1 MRTLSLKNVGRVALC
16 LAIVGT
22 MASEASAQQRQP
34 RTITTAVPFLLISPD
49 SRAGG
54 MGEANVAIADNAAAM
69 FWNPAGLG
77 FQKGLDVYFT
87 HANWLPAFNA
97 DLFYDNLTVKRYFPG
112 YGTFGLGI
120 TYLNLGETE
129 VRTAQNV
136 AAGTIKSYE
145 FAITGSY
152 GVRVSQTFAVGTSV
166 RFIRSALTNVGAGSQ
181 AGSGIGTSISF
192 DLAMLWRPQFSG
204 YFADRWS
211 FGLNISNIG
220 PKMVYFDADQAD
232 PLPTNLKIGFAYKL
246 LNDKYNSLTLAA
258 DFNKLLV
265 NRSAYLDGR
274 KLSPSEVDRL
284 DSASQRRVTYRADNV
299 FAAMISSWGASGGG
313 FRSFTM
319 GIGAE
324 YWYGAPQLLALRA
337 GYFYEDPEFGGRRY
351 LTFGAGVRY
360 AAFGVDFSYLQSVE
374 QQHPLDGT
382 VRLSLVLNFPNMGL
396 KQPPPPAR

>member
-1 MRTLSLKNVGRVALC
+1 MRTIFLKRLSISLFC
-16 LAIVGT
+16 LLMLSSV
-22 MASEASAQQRQP
+22 SLDAQNRQP

-77 FQKGLDVYFT
+77 FQRGMDFNFT

-97 DLFYDNLTVKRYFPG
+97 DLFYDNLTMKRYVPG
-112 YGTFGLGI
+112 YGTFGLGV

-129 VRTAQNV
+129 IRTAQNV
-136 AAGTIKSYE
+136 AAGVIKSYE

-152 GVRVSQTFAVGTSV
+152 GVQIARTFAVGTSV
-166 RFIRSALTNVGAGSQ
+166 RFIRSALTNVGAGNEQ
-181 AGSGIGTSISF
+181 GSGIGTSIAF
-192 DLAMLWRPQFSG
+192 DLALLWKPQFSG
-204 YFADRWS
+204 YFADRLS

-220 PKMVYFDADQAD
+220 PKMTYIDEAQAD
-232 PLPTNLKIGFAYKL
+232 PLPTNLKVGFAYKL

-265 NRSAYLDGR
+265 NRVTPIIGQDSLGNPIFGR
-274 KLSPSEVDRL
+274 PKV
-284 DSASQRRVTYRADNV
+284 DNV
-299 FAAMISSWGASGGG
+299 FQAMISSWGGSGGG
-313 FRSFTM
+313 LRSFTM
-319 GIGAE
+319 GVGVE

-360 AAFGVDFSYLQSVE
+360 AAFGVDFSYLNSVE
-374 QQHPLDGT
+374 ETHPLDGT
-382 VRLSLVLNFPNMGL
+382 VRLSLILNFPNAGM
-396 KQPPPPAR
+396 KKPKTVN

>member
-1 MRTLSLKNVGRVALC
+1 MRTPFLKTLSNFLLC
-16 LAIVGT
+16 LLMLG
-22 MASEASAQQRQP
+22 SAVSHAQNRQP

-54 MGEANVAIADNAAAM
+54 MGEANVAIADNAAAI

-77 FQKGLDVYFT
+77 FQRGMDFNFT

-97 DLFYDNLTVKRYFPG
+97 DLFYDNLTMKRYFPG

-129 VRTAQNV
+129 IRTAQNV
-136 AAGTIKSYE
+136 AAGVIKSYE

-152 GVRVSQTFAVGTSV
+152 GVRLSQTFAVGTSV
-166 RFIRSALTNVGAGSQ
+166 RFIRSALTNVGAGNEQ
-181 AGSGIGTSISF
+181 GAGIGTSISF
-192 DLAMLWRPQFSG
+192 DLALLWRPQFQG
-204 YFADRWS
+204 YLADRFS

-220 PKMVYFDADQAD
+220 PKMTYIDEAQAD
-232 PLPTNLKIGFAYKL
+232 PLPTNLKVGFAYKL
-246 LNDKYNSLTLAA
+246 LNDKFNSLTLAA

-265 NRSAYLDGR
+265 NRVTPIIGTDTLGNPIFGR
-274 KLSPSEVDRL
+274 PKV
-284 DSASQRRVTYRADNV
+284 DNV
-299 FAAMISSWGASGGG
+299 FQAMVTSWGGDGGG
-313 FRSFTM
+313 LRSFTM
-319 GIGAE
+319 GLGVE

-360 AAFGVDFSYLQSVE
+360 AAFGVDFSYINSVE
-374 QQHPLDGT
+374 ETHPLDGT
-382 VRLSLVLNFPNMGL
+382 VRLSLVLNFPNAGL
-396 KQPPPPAR
+396 KKPKTVN

>member
-1 MRTLSLKNVGRVALC
+1 MLSSVSLD
-16 LAIVGT
+16 
-22 MASEASAQQRQP
+22 AQNRQP

-77 FQKGLDVYFT
+77 FQRGMDFNFT

-97 DLFYDNLTVKRYFPG
+97 DLFYDNLTMKRYVPG
-112 YGTFGLGI
+112 YGTFGLGV

-129 VRTAQNV
+129 IRTAQNV
-136 AAGTIKSYE
+136 AAGVIKSYE

-152 GVRVSQTFAVGTSV
+152 GVQIARTFAVGTSV
-166 RFIRSALTNVGAGSQ
+166 RFIRSALTNVGAGNEQ
-181 AGSGIGTSISF
+181 GSGIGTSIAF
-192 DLAMLWRPQFSG
+192 DLALLWKPQFSS
-204 YFADRWS
+204 YFADRLS

-220 PKMVYFDADQAD
+220 PKMTYIDEAQAD
-232 PLPTNLKIGFAYKL
+232 PLPTNLKVGFAYKL

-265 NRSAYLDGR
+265 NRVTPIIGQDTLGNPIFGR
-274 KLSPSEVDRL
+274 PKV
-284 DSASQRRVTYRADNV
+284 DNV
-299 FAAMISSWGASGGG
+299 FKAMISSWGGSGGG
-313 FRSFTM
+313 LRSFTM
-319 GIGAE
+319 GVGVE

-360 AAFGVDFSYLQSVE
+360 AAFGVDFSYLNSVE
-374 QQHPLDGT
+374 ETHPLDGT
-382 VRLSLVLNFPNMGL
+382 VRLSLILNFPNAGMR
-396 KQPPPPAR
+396 KPKTVN

>member
-1 MRTLSLKNVGRVALC
+1 MRTFSPKALGRVALC
-16 LAIVGT
+16 VAIFGT
-22 MASEASAQQRQP
+22 MTSSANAQRQP

-54 MGEANVAIADNAAAM
+54 MGEANVAIADNASAM

-77 FQKGLDVYFT
+77 FQKGLDVNFT

-97 DLFYDNLTVKRYFPG
+97 DLFYDNLTIKRHFAG
-112 YGTFGLGI
+112 FGTFGLGI

-145 FAITGSY
+145 FAVTGSY
-152 GVRVSQTFAVGTSV
+152 GARIAQSLAVGTSV
-166 RFIRSALTNVGAGSQ
+166 RFIRSALTNVGAGSEQ
-181 AGSGIGTSISF
+181 GAGIGTSISF
-192 DLAMLWRPQFSG
+192 DLALLWKPQFGG

-220 PKMVYFDADQAD
+220 PKMTYIDEAQAD
-232 PLPTNLKIGFAYKL
+232 PLPTNFKIGFAYRVL
-246 LNDKYNSLTLAA
+246 SDKYNSLTLAA

-265 NRSAYLDGR
+265 NRSAFLDGR
-274 KLSPSEVDRL
+274 KLSPDEVNRL

-299 FAAMISSWGASGGG
+299 FSAMISSWGASGGG
-313 FRSFTM
+313 FRSFTV
-319 GIGAE
+319 GVGAE
-324 YWYGAPQLLALRA
+324 YWYGSPQLLALRA

-382 VRLSLVLNFPNMGL
+382 VRLSLVLNFPNIGL
-396 KQPPPPAR
+396 KQTKPVK

>member
-1 MRTLSLKNVGRVALC
+1 MRTIFLKRLSISLFC
-16 LAIVGT
+16 LLMLSSV
-22 MASEASAQQRQP
+22 SLDAQNRQP

-77 FQKGLDVYFT
+77 FQRGMDFNFT

-97 DLFYDNLTVKRYFPG
+97 DLFYDNLTMKRYVPG
-112 YGTFGLGI
+112 YGTFGLGV

-129 VRTAQNV
+129 IRTAQNV
-136 AAGTIKSYE
+136 AAGVIKSYE

-152 GVRVSQTFAVGTSV
+152 GVQIARTFAVGTSV
-166 RFIRSALTNVGAGSQ
+166 RFIRSALTNVGAGNEQ
-181 AGSGIGTSISF
+181 GSGIGTSIAF
-192 DLAMLWRPQFSG
+192 DLALLWKPQFSG
-204 YFADRWS
+204 YFADRLS

-220 PKMVYFDADQAD
+220 PKMTYIDEAQAD
-232 PLPTNLKIGFAYKL
+232 PLPTNLKVGFAYKL

-265 NRSAYLDGR
+265 NRVTPIIGQDTLGNPIFGR
-274 KLSPSEVDRL
+274 PKV
-284 DSASQRRVTYRADNV
+284 DNV
-299 FAAMISSWGASGGG
+299 FKAMISSWGGSGGG
-313 FRSFTM
+313 LRSFTM
-319 GIGAE
+319 GVGVE

-360 AAFGVDFSYLQSVE
+360 AAFGVDFSYLNSVE
-374 QQHPLDGT
+374 ETHPLDGT
-382 VRLSLVLNFPNMGL
+382 VRLSLILNFPNAGMR
-396 KQPPPPAR
+396 KPKTVN

>member
-1 MRTLSLKNVGRVALC
+1 MRTPFLKTLSNFLLC
-16 LAIVGT
+16 LLMLGSVV
-22 MASEASAQQRQP
+22 SHAQNRQP

-77 FQKGLDVYFT
+77 FQRGMDFNFT

-97 DLFYDNLTVKRYFPG
+97 DLFYDNLTMKRYIPG
-112 YGTFGLGI
+112 YGTFGLGV

-129 VRTAQNV
+129 IRTAQNV
-136 AAGTIKSYE
+136 AAGVIKSYE

-152 GVRVSQTFAVGTSV
+152 GVRLSQTFAVGTSV
-166 RFIRSALTNVGAGSQ
+166 RFIRSALTNVGAGNEQ
-181 AGSGIGTSISF
+181 GAGIGTSISF
-192 DLAMLWRPQFSG
+192 DLALLWRPQFQG
-204 YFADRWS
+204 YLADRFS

-220 PKMVYFDADQAD
+220 PKMTYIDEAQAD
-232 PLPTNLKIGFAYKL
+232 PLPTNLKVGFAYKI
-246 LNDKYNSLTLAA
+246 LNDKFNSLTFAA

-265 NRSAYLDGR
+265 NRVTPIIGTDTLGNPIYGR
-274 KLSPSEVDRL
+274 PKV
-284 DSASQRRVTYRADNV
+284 DNV
-299 FAAMISSWGASGGG
+299 FQAMISSWGGSSGGL
-313 FRSFTM
+313 RSFTM
-319 GIGAE
+319 GLGVE

-360 AAFGVDFSYLQSVE
+360 SAFGVDFSYINSVE
-374 QQHPLDGT
+374 ETHPLDGT
-382 VRLSLVLNFPNMGL
+382 VRLSLVLNFPNAGL
-396 KQPPPPAR
+396 KKA

>member
-1 MRTLSLKNVGRVALC
+1 MRTPFLKTLSNFLLC
-16 LAIVGT
+16 LLMLG
-22 MASEASAQQRQP
+22 SAVSHAQNRQP

-54 MGEANVAIADNAAAM
+54 MGEANVAIADNAAAI

-77 FQKGLDVYFT
+77 FQRGMDFNFT

-97 DLFYDNLTVKRYFPG
+97 DLFYDNLTMKRYFPG

-129 VRTAQNV
+129 IRTAQNV
-136 AAGTIKSYE
+136 AAGVIKSYE

-152 GVRVSQTFAVGTSV
+152 GVRLSQTFAVGTSV
-166 RFIRSALTNVGAGSQ
+166 RFIRSALTNVGAGNEQ
-181 AGSGIGTSISF
+181 GAGIGTSISF
-192 DLAMLWRPQFSG
+192 DLALLWRPQFQG
-204 YFADRWS
+204 YLADRFS

-220 PKMVYFDADQAD
+220 PKMTYIDEAQAD
-232 PLPTNLKIGFAYKL
+232 PLPTNLKVGFAYKL
-246 LNDKYNSLTLAA
+246 LNDKFNSLTLAA

-265 NRSAYLDGR
+265 NRVTPIIGTDTLGNPIFGR
-274 KLSPSEVDRL
+274 PKV
-284 DSASQRRVTYRADNV
+284 DNV
-299 FAAMISSWGASGGG
+299 FQAMVTSWGGDGGG
-313 FRSFTM
+313 LRSFTM
-319 GIGAE
+319 GLGVE

-360 AAFGVDFSYLQSVE
+360 AAFGVDFSYINSVE
-374 QQHPLDGT
+374 ETHPLDGT
-382 VRLSLVLNFPNMGL
+382 VRLSLVLNFPNAGL
-396 KQPPPPAR
+396 KKSKTVN

>member
-1 MRTLSLKNVGRVALC
+1 MRTPFLKTLSNFLLC
-16 LAIVGT
+16 LLMLGSVV
-22 MASEASAQQRQP
+22 SHAQNRQP

-77 FQKGLDVYFT
+77 FQRGMDFNFT

-97 DLFYDNLTVKRYFPG
+97 DLFYDNLTMKRYIPG
-112 YGTFGLGI
+112 YGTFGLGV

-129 VRTAQNV
+129 IRTAQNV
-136 AAGTIKSYE
+136 AAGVIKSYE

-152 GVRVSQTFAVGTSV
+152 GVRLSQTFAVGTSV
-166 RFIRSALTNVGAGSQ
+166 RFIRSALTNVGAGNEQ
-181 AGSGIGTSISF
+181 GAGIGTSISF
-192 DLAMLWRPQFSG
+192 DLALLWRPQFQG
-204 YFADRWS
+204 YLADRFS

-220 PKMVYFDADQAD
+220 PKMTYIDEAQAD
-232 PLPTNLKIGFAYKL
+232 PLPTNLKVGFAYKI
-246 LNDKYNSLTLAA
+246 LNNKYNSLTFAA

-265 NRSAYLDGR
+265 NRVTPIIGTDTLGNPIYGR
-274 KLSPSEVDRL
+274 PKV
-284 DSASQRRVTYRADNV
+284 DNV
-299 FAAMISSWGASGGG
+299 FQAMISSWGGSSGGL
-313 FRSFTM
+313 RSFTM
-319 GIGAE
+319 GLGVE

-360 AAFGVDFSYLQSVE
+360 SAFGVDFSYINSVE
-374 QQHPLDGT
+374 ETHPLDGT
-382 VRLSLVLNFPNMGL
+382 VRLSLVLNFPNAGL
-396 KQPPPPAR
+396 KKPKTVN

>member
-1 MRTLSLKNVGRVALC
+1 MRTTFLKTLSVSLFCLFMLGSTALD
-16 LAIVGT
+16 
-22 MASEASAQQRQP
+22 AQNRQP

-77 FQKGLDVYFT
+77 FQRGMDFNFT

-97 DLFYDNLTVKRYFPG
+97 DLFYDNLTMKRYIPG
-112 YGTFGLGI
+112 YGTFGLGV

-129 VRTAQNV
+129 IRTAQNV
-136 AAGTIKSYE
+136 AAGVIKSYE

-152 GVRVSQTFAVGTSV
+152 GVRLSQTFAVGTSV
-166 RFIRSALTNVGAGSQ
+166 RFIRSALTNVGAGNEQ
-181 AGSGIGTSISF
+181 GAGIGTSIAF
-192 DLAMLWRPQFSG
+192 DLALLWKPQFSG
-204 YFADRWS
+204 YFSDRFS

-220 PKMVYFDADQAD
+220 PKMTYIDEAQAD
-232 PLPTNLKIGFAYKL
+232 PLPTNLKVGFAYKI
-246 LNDKYNSLTLAA
+246 LNDKFNSLTLAA

-265 NRSAYLDGR
+265 NRVTPIIGEDTLGNPIFGR
-274 KLSPSEVDRL
+274 P
-284 DSASQRRVTYRADNV
+284 RVDNV
-299 FAAMISSWGASGGG
+299 FQAMISSWGGSGGG
-313 FRSFTM
+313 LRSFTM
-319 GIGAE
+319 GVGVE

-360 AAFGVDFSYLQSVE
+360 SAFGVDFSYINSVE
-374 QQHPLDGT
+374 ETHPLDGT
-382 VRLSLVLNFPNMGL
+382 VRLSLILNFPNAGL
-396 KQPPPPAR
+396 KKPKTVD

>member
-1 MRTLSLKNVGRVALC
+1 MRTPFLKTLSNFLLC
-16 LAIVGT
+16 LLMLGSVV
-22 MASEASAQQRQP
+22 SHAQNRQP

-77 FQKGLDVYFT
+77 FQRGMDFNFT

-97 DLFYDNLTVKRYFPG
+97 DLFYDNLTMKRYIPG
-112 YGTFGLGI
+112 YGTFGLGV

-129 VRTAQNV
+129 IRTAQNV
-136 AAGTIKSYE
+136 AAGVIKSYE

-152 GVRVSQTFAVGTSV
+152 GVRLSQTFAVGTSV
-166 RFIRSALTNVGAGSQ
+166 RFIRSALTNVGAGNEQ
-181 AGSGIGTSISF
+181 GTGIGTSISF
-192 DLAMLWRPQFSG
+192 DLALLWRPQFQG
-204 YFADRWS
+204 YLADRFS

-220 PKMVYFDADQAD
+220 PKMTYIDEAQAD
-232 PLPTNLKIGFAYKL
+232 PLPTNLKVGFAYKI
-246 LNDKYNSLTLAA
+246 LNDKYNSLTFAA

-265 NRSAYLDGR
+265 NRVTPIIGTDTLGNPIYGR
-274 KLSPSEVDRL
+274 PKV
-284 DSASQRRVTYRADNV
+284 DNV
-299 FAAMISSWGASGGG
+299 FQAMISSWGGSSGGL
-313 FRSFTM
+313 RSFTM
-319 GIGAE
+319 GLGVE

-360 AAFGVDFSYLQSVE
+360 SAFGVDFSYINSVE
-374 QQHPLDGT
+374 ETHPLDGT
-382 VRLSLVLNFPNMGL
+382 VRLSLVLNFPNAGL
-396 KQPPPPAR
+396 KKPKTVN

>member
-1 MRTLSLKNVGRVALC
+1 MRTPFLKTLSNFLLC
-16 LAIVGT
+16 LLMLGSVV
-22 MASEASAQQRQP
+22 SHAQNRQP

-77 FQKGLDVYFT
+77 FQRGMDFNFT

-97 DLFYDNLTVKRYFPG
+97 DLFYDNLTMKRYFPG
-112 YGTFGLGI
+112 YGTFGLGV

-129 VRTAQNV
+129 IRTAQNV
-136 AAGTIKSYE
+136 AAGVIKSYE

-152 GVRVSQTFAVGTSV
+152 GVRLSQTFAVGTSV
-166 RFIRSALTNVGAGSQ
+166 RFIRSALTNVGAGNEQ
-181 AGSGIGTSISF
+181 GAGIGTSISF
-192 DLAMLWRPQFSG
+192 DLALLWRPQFQG
-204 YFADRWS
+204 YLADRFS

-220 PKMVYFDADQAD
+220 PKMTYIDEAQAD
-232 PLPTNLKIGFAYKL
+232 PLPTNLKVGFAYKI
-246 LNDKYNSLTLAA
+246 LNDKYNSLTFAA

-265 NRSAYLDGR
+265 NRVTPIIGTDTLGNPIYGR
-274 KLSPSEVDRL
+274 PKV
-284 DSASQRRVTYRADNV
+284 DNV
-299 FAAMISSWGASGGG
+299 FQAMVSSWGGSGGG
-313 FRSFTM
+313 LRSFTM
-319 GIGAE
+319 GLGVE

-360 AAFGVDFSYLQSVE
+360 SAFGVDFSYINSVE
-374 QQHPLDGT
+374 ETHPLDGT
-382 VRLSLVLNFPNMGL
+382 VRLSLVLNFPNAGL
-396 KQPPPPAR
+396 KKPKTVN

>member
-1 MRTLSLKNVGRVALC
+1 MRTPFLKTLSNFLLC
-16 LAIVGT
+16 LLMLGSVV
-22 MASEASAQQRQP
+22 SHAQNRQP

-77 FQKGLDVYFT
+77 FQRGMDFNFT

-97 DLFYDNLTVKRYFPG
+97 DLFYDNLTMKRYFPG
-112 YGTFGLGI
+112 YGTFGLGV

-129 VRTAQNV
+129 IRTAQNV
-136 AAGTIKSYE
+136 AAGVIKSYE

-152 GVRVSQTFAVGTSV
+152 GVRLSQTFAVGTSV
-166 RFIRSALTNVGAGSQ
+166 RFIRSALTNVGAGNEQ
-181 AGSGIGTSISF
+181 GAGIGTSISF
-192 DLAMLWRPQFSG
+192 DLALLWRPQFQG
-204 YFADRWS
+204 YLADRFS

-220 PKMVYFDADQAD
+220 PKMTYIDEAQAD
-232 PLPTNLKIGFAYKL
+232 PLPTNLKVGFAYKI
-246 LNDKYNSLTLAA
+246 LNDKYNSLTFAA

-265 NRSAYLDGR
+265 NRVTPIIGTDTLGNPIYGR
-274 KLSPSEVDRL
+274 PKV
-284 DSASQRRVTYRADNV
+284 DNV
-299 FAAMISSWGASGGG
+299 FQAMISSWGGSSGGL
-313 FRSFTM
+313 RSFTM
-319 GIGAE
+319 GLGVE

-360 AAFGVDFSYLQSVE
+360 SAFGVDFSYINSVE
-374 QQHPLDGT
+374 ETHPLDGT
-382 VRLSLVLNFPNMGL
+382 VRLSLVLNFPNAGL
-396 KQPPPPAR
+396 KKPTAQ

>member
-1 MRTLSLKNVGRVALC
+1 MRTPFLKTLSNFLLC
-16 LAIVGT
+16 LLMLGSVV
-22 MASEASAQQRQP
+22 SHAQNRQP

-77 FQKGLDVYFT
+77 FQRGMDFNFT

-97 DLFYDNLTVKRYFPG
+97 DLFYDNLTMKRYIPG
-112 YGTFGLGI
+112 YGTFGLGV

-129 VRTAQNV
+129 IRTAQNV
-136 AAGTIKSYE
+136 AAGVIKSYE

-152 GVRVSQTFAVGTSV
+152 GVRLSQTFAVGTSV
-166 RFIRSALTNVGAGSQ
+166 RFIRSALTNVGAGNEQ
-181 AGSGIGTSISF
+181 GAGIGTSISF
-192 DLAMLWRPQFSG
+192 DLALLWRPQFQG
-204 YFADRWS
+204 YLADRFS

-220 PKMVYFDADQAD
+220 PKMTYIDEAQAD
-232 PLPTNLKIGFAYKL
+232 PLPTNLKVGFAYKI
-246 LNDKYNSLTLAA
+246 LNDKYNSLTFAA

-265 NRSAYLDGR
+265 NRVTPIIGTDTLGNPIYGR
-274 KLSPSEVDRL
+274 PKV
-284 DSASQRRVTYRADNV
+284 DNV
-299 FAAMISSWGASGGG
+299 FQAMVSSWGGSGGG
-313 FRSFTM
+313 LRSFTM
-319 GIGAE
+319 GLGVE

-360 AAFGVDFSYLQSVE
+360 SAFGVDFSYINSVE
-374 QQHPLDGT
+374 ETHPLDGT
-382 VRLSLVLNFPNMGL
+382 VRLSLVLNFPNAGL
-396 KQPPPPAR
+396 KKPKTVN

>member
-1 MRTLSLKNVGRVALC
+1 MLGFATLD
-16 LAIVGT
+16 
-22 MASEASAQQRQP
+22 AQNQQP

-77 FQKGLDVYFT
+77 FQRGMDFNFT

-97 DLFYDNLTVKRYFPG
+97 DLFYDNLTMKRYIPG
-112 YGTFGLGI
+112 YGTFGLGV

-129 VRTAQNV
+129 IRTAQNV
-136 AAGTIKSYE
+136 AAGVIKSYE

-152 GVRVSQTFAVGTSV
+152 GVQIARTLAVGTSV
-166 RFIRSALTNVGAGSQ
+166 RFIRSALTNVGAGNEQ
-181 AGSGIGTSISF
+181 GSGIGTSIAF
-192 DLAMLWRPQFSG
+192 DLALLWKPQFSG
-204 YFADRWS
+204 YFADRLS

-220 PKMVYFDADQAD
+220 PKMTYIDEAQAD
-232 PLPTNLKIGFAYKL
+232 PLPTNLKVGFAYKV
-246 LNDKYNSLTLAA
+246 LNDKFNSLTLAA

-265 NRSAYLDGR
+265 NRVTPIIGQDTLGNPIFGR
-274 KLSPSEVDRL
+274 PKV
-284 DSASQRRVTYRADNV
+284 DNV
-299 FAAMISSWGASGGG
+299 FQAMISSWGGNGGG
-313 FRSFTM
+313 LRSFTM
-319 GIGAE
+319 GVGVE

-360 AAFGVDFSYLQSVE
+360 AAFGVDFSYLNSVE
-374 QQHPLDGT
+374 ETHPLDGT
-382 VRLSLVLNFPNMGL
+382 VRLSLILNFPNAGM
-396 KQPPPPAR
+396 KKPKTVN

>member
-1 MRTLSLKNVGRVALC
+1 MRTPFLKTLSNFLLC
-16 LAIVGT
+16 LLMLGSVV
-22 MASEASAQQRQP
+22 SHAQNRQP

-77 FQKGLDVYFT
+77 FQRGMDFNFT

-97 DLFYDNLTVKRYFPG
+97 DLFYDNLTMKRYIPG
-112 YGTFGLGI
+112 YGTFGLGV

-129 VRTAQNV
+129 IRTAQNV
-136 AAGTIKSYE
+136 AAGVIKSYE

-152 GVRVSQTFAVGTSV
+152 GVRLSQTFAVGTSV
-166 RFIRSALTNVGAGSQ
+166 RFIRSALTNVGAGNEQ
-181 AGSGIGTSISF
+181 GTGIGTSISF
-192 DLAMLWRPQFSG
+192 DLALLWRPQFQG
-204 YFADRWS
+204 YLADRFS

-220 PKMVYFDADQAD
+220 PKMTYIDEAQAD
-232 PLPTNLKIGFAYKL
+232 PLPTNLKVGFAYKI
-246 LNDKYNSLTLAA
+246 LNDKFNSLTFAA

-265 NRSAYLDGR
+265 NRVTPIIGTDTLGNPIYGR
-274 KLSPSEVDRL
+274 PKV
-284 DSASQRRVTYRADNV
+284 DNV
-299 FAAMISSWGASGGG
+299 FQAMISSWGGSSGGL
-313 FRSFTM
+313 RSFTM
-319 GIGAE
+319 GLGVE

-360 AAFGVDFSYLQSVE
+360 SAFGVDFSYINSVE
-374 QQHPLDGT
+374 ETHPLDGT
-382 VRLSLVLNFPNMGL
+382 VRLSLVLNFPNAGL
-396 KQPPPPAR
+396 KKPTAQ

>member
-1 MRTLSLKNVGRVALC
+1 MRTPFLKTLSNFLLC
-16 LAIVGT
+16 LLMLGSVV
-22 MASEASAQQRQP
+22 SHAQNRQP

-77 FQKGLDVYFT
+77 FQRGMDFNFT

-97 DLFYDNLTVKRYFPG
+97 DLFYDNLTMKRYFPG
-112 YGTFGLGI
+112 YGTFGLGV

-129 VRTAQNV
+129 IRTAQNV
-136 AAGTIKSYE
+136 AAGVIKSYE

-152 GVRVSQTFAVGTSV
+152 GVRLSQTFAVGTSV
-166 RFIRSALTNVGAGSQ
+166 RFIRSALTNVGAGNEQ
-181 AGSGIGTSISF
+181 GAGIGTSISF
-192 DLAMLWRPQFSG
+192 DLALLWRPQFQG
-204 YFADRWS
+204 YLADRFS

-220 PKMVYFDADQAD
+220 PKMTYIDEAQAD
-232 PLPTNLKIGFAYKL
+232 PLPTNLKVGFAYKI
-246 LNDKYNSLTLAA
+246 LNDKFNSLTFAA

-265 NRSAYLDGR
+265 NRVTPIIGTDTLGNPIYGR
-274 KLSPSEVDRL
+274 PKV
-284 DSASQRRVTYRADNV
+284 DNV
-299 FAAMISSWGASGGG
+299 FQAMISSWGGSSGGL
-313 FRSFTM
+313 RSFTM
-319 GIGAE
+319 GLGVE

-360 AAFGVDFSYLQSVE
+360 SAFGVDFSYINSVE
-374 QQHPLDGT
+374 ETHPLDGT
-382 VRLSLVLNFPNMGL
+382 VRLSLVLNFPNAGL
-396 KQPPPPAR
+396 KKPTAQ

>member
-1 MRTLSLKNVGRVALC
+1 MRISLLKTLTSFLLC
-16 LAIVGT
+16 LLMLISV
-22 MASEASAQQRQP
+22 ASYAQNRQP

-77 FQKGLDVYFT
+77 FQRGMDFNFT

-97 DLFYDNLTVKRYFPG
+97 DLFYDNLTMKRYFPG
-112 YGTFGLGI
+112 YGTFGLGV

-129 VRTAQNV
+129 IRTPQNV

-152 GVRVSQTFAVGTSV
+152 GVRLSQTFAVGTSV
-166 RFIRSALTNVGAGSQ
+166 RFIRSALTNVGAGNEQ
-181 AGSGIGTSISF
+181 GAGIGTSISF
-192 DLAMLWRPQFSG
+192 DLALLWRPQFQG
-204 YFADRWS
+204 YLADRFS

-220 PKMVYFDADQAD
+220 PKMTYIDEAQAD
-232 PLPTNLKIGFAYKL
+232 PLPTNLKVGFAYKI
-246 LNDKYNSLTLAA
+246 LNDKFNSLTFAA

-265 NRSAYLDGR
+265 NRVTPIIGTDTLGNPIFGR
-274 KLSPSEVDRL
+274 PKV
-284 DSASQRRVTYRADNV
+284 DNV
-299 FAAMISSWGASGGG
+299 FQAMVTSWGGDGGG
-313 FRSFTM
+313 LRSFTM
-319 GIGAE
+319 GLGVE

-360 AAFGVDFSYLQSVE
+360 AAFGVDFSYINSVE
-374 QQHPLDGT
+374 ETHPLDGT
-382 VRLSLVLNFPNMGL
+382 VRLSLVLNFPNAGL
-396 KQPPPPAR
+396 KKPKTIQ

>member
-1 MRTLSLKNVGRVALC
+1 MRTPFLKTLSNFLLC
-16 LAIVGT
+16 LLMLGSVD
-22 MASEASAQQRQP
+22 SYAQNRQP

-77 FQKGLDVYFT
+77 FQRGMDFNFT

-97 DLFYDNLTVKRYFPG
+97 DLFYDNLTMKRYFPG
-112 YGTFGLGI
+112 YGTFGLGV

-129 VRTAQNV
+129 IRTAQNV

-152 GVRVSQTFAVGTSV
+152 GVRLSQTFAVGTSV
-166 RFIRSALTNVGAGSQ
+166 RFIRSALTNVGAGNEQ
-181 AGSGIGTSISF
+181 GAGIGTSISF
-192 DLAMLWRPQFSG
+192 DLALLWRPQFQG
-204 YFADRWS
+204 YLADRFS

-220 PKMVYFDADQAD
+220 PKMTYIDEAQAD
-232 PLPTNLKIGFAYKL
+232 PLPTNLKVGFAYKI
-246 LNDKYNSLTLAA
+246 LNDKFNSLTFAA

-265 NRSAYLDGR
+265 NRVTPIIGTDTLGNPIFGR
-274 KLSPSEVDRL
+274 PKV
-284 DSASQRRVTYRADNV
+284 DNV
-299 FAAMISSWGASGGG
+299 FQAMVSSWGGSGGG
-313 FRSFTM
+313 LRSFTM
-319 GIGAE
+319 GLGVE

-360 AAFGVDFSYLQSVE
+360 AAFGVDFSYINSVE
-374 QQHPLDGT
+374 ETHPLDGT
-382 VRLSLVLNFPNMGL
+382 VRLSLVLNFPNAGL
-396 KQPPPPAR
+396 KKPKTVQ

>member
-1 MRTLSLKNVGRVALC
+1 MRTPFLKTLSNFLLC
-16 LAIVGT
+16 LLMLGSVV
-22 MASEASAQQRQP
+22 SHAQNRQP

-77 FQKGLDVYFT
+77 FQRGMDFNFT

-97 DLFYDNLTVKRYFPG
+97 DLFYDNLTMKRYFPG
-112 YGTFGLGI
+112 YGTFGLGV

-129 VRTAQNV
+129 IRTAQNV
-136 AAGTIKSYE
+136 AAGVIKSYE

-152 GVRVSQTFAVGTSV
+152 GVRLSQTFAVGTSV
-166 RFIRSALTNVGAGSQ
+166 RFIRSALTNVGAGNEQ
-181 AGSGIGTSISF
+181 GAGIGTSISF
-192 DLAMLWRPQFSG
+192 DLALLWRPQFQG
-204 YFADRWS
+204 YLADRFS

-220 PKMVYFDADQAD
+220 PKMTYIDEAQAD
-232 PLPTNLKIGFAYKL
+232 PLPTNLKVGFAYKI
-246 LNDKYNSLTLAA
+246 LNDKFNSLTFAA

-265 NRSAYLDGR
+265 NRVTPIIGTDTLGNPIYGR
-274 KLSPSEVDRL
+274 PKV
-284 DSASQRRVTYRADNV
+284 DNV
-299 FAAMISSWGASGGG
+299 FQAMISSWGGSSGGL
-313 FRSFTM
+313 RSFTM
-319 GIGAE
+319 GLGVE

-360 AAFGVDFSYLQSVE
+360 SAFGVDFSYINSVE
-374 QQHPLDGT
+374 ETHPLDGT
-382 VRLSLVLNFPNMGL
+382 VRLSLVLNFPNAGL
-396 KQPPPPAR
+396 KKPKTVN

>member
-1 MRTLSLKNVGRVALC
+1 MRTTFLKRLSIFLFCLFMLGFEALR
-16 LAIVGT
+16 
-22 MASEASAQQRQP
+22 AQNQQ

-77 FQKGLDVYFT
+77 FQRGLDVYFT

-129 VRTAQNV
+129 IRTAQDV
-136 AAGTIKSYE
+136 AAGIIKSYE

-152 GVRVSQTFAVGTSV
+152 GVQLSKTFAVGTSV
-166 RFIRSALTNVGAGSQ
+166 RFIRSALTTAGAGTEQ
-181 AGSGIGTSISF
+181 GAGIGTSISF
-192 DLAMLWRPQFSG
+192 DVAFLWKPQFKG
-204 YFADRWS
+204 YLSDRFS
-211 FGLNISNIG
+211 LGLNISNIG
-220 PKMVYFDADQAD
+220 PKMTYIDEAQAD
-232 PLPTNLKIGFAYKL
+232 PLPTNLKVGFAYKL

-265 NRSAYLDGR
+265 SRSPFLDGR
-274 KLSPSEVDRL
+274 RLSQNELNSL
-284 DSASQRRVTYRADNV
+284 DSTSRARLTYRTDNV
-299 FAAMISSWGASGGG
+299 FQAMISSWGADGGG
-313 FRSFTM
+313 LRSFTM
-319 GIGAE
+319 GIGVE

-360 AAFGVDFSYLQSVE
+360 SAFGVDFSYINSVE
-374 QQHPLDGT
+374 ETHPLDGT
-382 VRLSLVLNFPNMGL
+382 VRLSLVLNFPNLGI
-396 KQPPPPAR
+396 KKPTTTVQ

>member
-1 MRTLSLKNVGRVALC
+1 MRTIFLKRLSISLFC
-16 LAIVGT
+16 LLMLGSVS
-22 MASEASAQQRQP
+22 MEAQNRQP

-77 FQKGLDVYFT
+77 FQRGMDFNFT

-97 DLFYDNLTVKRYFPG
+97 DLFYDNLTMKRYIPG
-112 YGTFGLGI
+112 YGTFGLGV

-129 VRTAQNV
+129 IRTAQNV
-136 AAGTIKSYE
+136 AAGVIKSYE

-152 GVRVSQTFAVGTSV
+152 GVQIARTFAVGTSV
-166 RFIRSALTNVGAGSQ
+166 RFIRSALTNVGAGSEQ
-181 AGSGIGTSISF
+181 GSGIGTSIAF
-192 DLAMLWRPQFSG
+192 DLALLWKPQFSG
-204 YFADRWS
+204 YFADRLS

-220 PKMVYFDADQAD
+220 PKMTYIDEAQAD
-232 PLPTNLKIGFAYKL
+232 PLPTNLKVGFAYKI
-246 LNDKYNSLTLAA
+246 LNDKFNSLTLAA

-265 NRSAYLDGR
+265 NRVTPIIGQDTLGNPIFGR
-274 KLSPSEVDRL
+274 PKV
-284 DSASQRRVTYRADNV
+284 DNV
-299 FAAMISSWGASGGG
+299 FQAMISSWGGNSGGL
-313 FRSFTM
+313 RSFTM
-319 GIGAE
+319 GVGVE

-360 AAFGVDFSYLQSVE
+360 AAFGVDFSYLNSVE
-374 QQHPLDGT
+374 ETHPLDGT
-382 VRLSLVLNFPNMGL
+382 VRLSLVLNFPNAGM
-396 KQPPPPAR
+396 KKPKTVQ

>member
-1 MRTLSLKNVGRVALC
+1 MRTIFLKRLSISLFC
-16 LAIVGT
+16 LLMLGSV
-22 MASEASAQQRQP
+22 SVEAQNRQP

-77 FQKGLDVYFT
+77 FQRGMDFNFT

-97 DLFYDNLTVKRYFPG
+97 DLFYDNLTMKRYIPG
-112 YGTFGLGI
+112 YGTFGLGV

-129 VRTAQNV
+129 IRTAQNV
-136 AAGTIKSYE
+136 AAGVIKSYE

-152 GVRVSQTFAVGTSV
+152 GVQIARTLAVGTSV
-166 RFIRSALTNVGAGSQ
+166 RFIRSALTNVGAGNEQ
-181 AGSGIGTSISF
+181 GSGIGTSIAF
-192 DLAMLWRPQFSG
+192 DLALLWKPQFSG
-204 YFADRWS
+204 YFADRLS

-220 PKMVYFDADQAD
+220 PKMTYIDEAQAD
-232 PLPTNLKIGFAYKL
+232 PLPTNFKIGFAYKL

-265 NRSAYLDGR
+265 NRVTPIIGQDTLGNPIFGR
-274 KLSPSEVDRL
+274 PKV
-284 DSASQRRVTYRADNV
+284 DNV
-299 FAAMISSWGASGGG
+299 FKAMISSWGGSGGG
-313 FRSFTM
+313 LRSFTM
-319 GIGAE
+319 GVGVE

-360 AAFGVDFSYLQSVE
+360 AAFGVDFSYLNSVE
-374 QQHPLDGT
+374 ETHPLDGT
-382 VRLSLVLNFPNMGL
+382 VRLSLILNFPNAGM
-396 KQPPPPAR
+396 KKPKTVD

>member
-1 MRTLSLKNVGRVALC
+1 MRTPFLKTLSNFLLC
-16 LAIVGT
+16 LLMLGSVV
-22 MASEASAQQRQP
+22 SHAQNRQP

-77 FQKGLDVYFT
+77 FQRGMDFNFT

-97 DLFYDNLTVKRYFPG
+97 DLFYDNLTMKRYIPG
-112 YGTFGLGI
+112 YGTFGLGV

-129 VRTAQNV
+129 IRTAQNV
-136 AAGTIKSYE
+136 AAGVIKSYE

-152 GVRVSQTFAVGTSV
+152 GVRLSQTFAVGTSV
-166 RFIRSALTNVGAGSQ
+166 RFIRSALTNVGAGNEQ
-181 AGSGIGTSISF
+181 GAGIGTSISF
-192 DLAMLWRPQFSG
+192 DLALLWRPQFQG
-204 YFADRWS
+204 YLADRFS

-220 PKMVYFDADQAD
+220 PKMTYIDEAQAD
-232 PLPTNLKIGFAYKL
+232 PLPTNLKVGFAYKI
-246 LNDKYNSLTLAA
+246 LNDKYNSLTFAA

-265 NRSAYLDGR
+265 NRVTPIIGTDTLGNPIYGR
-274 KLSPSEVDRL
+274 PKV
-284 DSASQRRVTYRADNV
+284 DNV
-299 FAAMISSWGASGGG
+299 FQAMISSWGGSGGG
-313 FRSFTM
+313 LRSFTM
-319 GIGAE
+319 GLGVE

-360 AAFGVDFSYLQSVE
+360 SAFGVDFSYINSVE
-374 QQHPLDGT
+374 ETHPLDGT
-382 VRLSLVLNFPNMGL
+382 VRLSLVLNFPNAGL
-396 KQPPPPAR
+396 KKPKTVN

>member
-1 MRTLSLKNVGRVALC
+1 MRTPFLKTLSNFLLC
-16 LAIVGT
+16 LLMLG
-22 MASEASAQQRQP
+22 SAVSHAQNRQP

-54 MGEANVAIADNAAAM
+54 MGEANVAIADNAAAI

-77 FQKGLDVYFT
+77 FQRGMDFNFT

-97 DLFYDNLTVKRYFPG
+97 DLFYDNLTMKRYFPG
-112 YGTFGLGI
+112 YGTFGLGV

-129 VRTAQNV
+129 IRTAQNV

-152 GVRVSQTFAVGTSV
+152 GVRLSQTFAVGTSV
-166 RFIRSALTNVGAGSQ
+166 RFIRSALTNVGAGNEQ
-181 AGSGIGTSISF
+181 GAGIGTSISF
-192 DLAMLWRPQFSG
+192 DLALLWRPQFQG
-204 YFADRWS
+204 YLADRFS

-220 PKMVYFDADQAD
+220 PKMTYIDEAQAD
-232 PLPTNLKIGFAYKL
+232 PLPTNLKVGFAYKI
-246 LNDKYNSLTLAA
+246 LNDKFNSLTFAA

-265 NRSAYLDGR
+265 NRVTPIIGTDTLGNPIFGR
-274 KLSPSEVDRL
+274 PKV
-284 DSASQRRVTYRADNV
+284 DNV
-299 FAAMISSWGASGGG
+299 FQAMVTSWGGDGGG
-313 FRSFTM
+313 LRSFTM
-319 GIGAE
+319 GLGVE

-360 AAFGVDFSYLQSVE
+360 AAFGVDFSYINSVE
-374 QQHPLDGT
+374 ETHPLDGT
-382 VRLSLVLNFPNMGL
+382 VRLSLVLNFPNAGL
-396 KQPPPPAR
+396 KKPKTVN

>member
-1 MRTLSLKNVGRVALC
+1 MRTPFLKTLSNFLLC
-16 LAIVGT
+16 LLMLGSVV
-22 MASEASAQQRQP
+22 SHAQNRQP

-77 FQKGLDVYFT
+77 FQRGMDFNFT

-97 DLFYDNLTVKRYFPG
+97 DLFYDNLTMKRYIPG
-112 YGTFGLGI
+112 YGTFGLGV

-129 VRTAQNV
+129 IRTAQNV
-136 AAGTIKSYE
+136 AAGVIKSYE

-152 GVRVSQTFAVGTSV
+152 GVRLSQTFAVGTSV
-166 RFIRSALTNVGAGSQ
+166 RFIRSALTNVGAGNEQ
-181 AGSGIGTSISF
+181 GAGIGTSISF
-192 DLAMLWRPQFSG
+192 DLALLWRPQFQG
-204 YFADRWS
+204 YLADRFS

-220 PKMVYFDADQAD
+220 PKMTYIDEAQAD
-232 PLPTNLKIGFAYKL
+232 PLPTNLKVGFAYKI
-246 LNDKYNSLTLAA
+246 LNDKFNSLTFAA

-265 NRSAYLDGR
+265 NRVTPIIGTDTLGNPIYGR
-274 KLSPSEVDRL
+274 PKV
-284 DSASQRRVTYRADNV
+284 DNV
-299 FAAMISSWGASGGG
+299 FQAMISSWGGSSGGL
-313 FRSFTM
+313 RSFTM
-319 GIGAE
+319 GLGVE

-360 AAFGVDFSYLQSVE
+360 SAFGVDFSYINSVE
-374 QQHPLDGT
+374 ETHPLDGT
-382 VRLSLVLNFPNMGL
+382 VRLSLVLNFPNAGL
-396 KQPPPPAR
+396 KKPTAQ

>member
-1 MRTLSLKNVGRVALC
+1 MRTIFLKRLLVSLFCLLMLSSVSV
-16 LAIVGT
+16 
-22 MASEASAQQRQP
+22 EAQNRQP

-77 FQKGLDVYFT
+77 FQRGMDFNFT

-97 DLFYDNLTVKRYFPG
+97 DLFYDNLTMKRYIPG
-112 YGTFGLGI
+112 YGTFGLGV

-129 VRTAQNV
+129 IRTAQNV
-136 AAGTIKSYE
+136 AAGVIKSYE

-152 GVRVSQTFAVGTSV
+152 GVQIARTLAVGTSV
-166 RFIRSALTNVGAGSQ
+166 RFIRSALTNVGAGNEQ
-181 AGSGIGTSISF
+181 GSGIGTSIAF
-192 DLAMLWRPQFSG
+192 DLALLWKPQFSG
-204 YFADRWS
+204 YFADRMS

-220 PKMVYFDADQAD
+220 PKMTYIDEAQAD
-232 PLPTNLKIGFAYKL
+232 PLPTNLKVGFAYKI
-246 LNDKYNSLTLAA
+246 LNDKFNSLTLAA

-265 NRSAYLDGR
+265 NRVTPIIGQDTLGNPIFGR
-274 KLSPSEVDRL
+274 PKV
-284 DSASQRRVTYRADNV
+284 DNV
-299 FAAMISSWGASGGG
+299 FKAMISSWGGSGGG
-313 FRSFTM
+313 LRSFTM
-319 GIGAE
+319 GVGVE

-360 AAFGVDFSYLQSVE
+360 AAFGVDFSYLNSVE
-374 QQHPLDGT
+374 ETHPLDGT
-382 VRLSLVLNFPNMGL
+382 VRLSLILNFPNAGM
-396 KQPPPPAR
+396 KKPKTVD

>member
-1 MRTLSLKNVGRVALC
+1 MRISLLKTLTSFLLC
-16 LAIVGT
+16 LLMLISV
-22 MASEASAQQRQP
+22 ASYAQNRQP

-77 FQKGLDVYFT
+77 FQRGMDFNFT

-97 DLFYDNLTVKRYFPG
+97 DLFYDNLTMKRYFPG
-112 YGTFGLGI
+112 YGTFGLGV

-129 VRTAQNV
+129 IRTAQNV

-152 GVRVSQTFAVGTSV
+152 GVRLSQTFAVGTSV
-166 RFIRSALTNVGAGSQ
+166 RFIRSALTNVGAGNEQ
-181 AGSGIGTSISF
+181 GAGIGTSISF
-192 DLAMLWRPQFSG
+192 DLALLWRPQFQG
-204 YFADRWS
+204 YLADRFS

-220 PKMVYFDADQAD
+220 PKMTYIDEAQAD
-232 PLPTNLKIGFAYKL
+232 PLPTNLKVGFAYKI
-246 LNDKYNSLTLAA
+246 LNDKFNSLTFAA

-265 NRSAYLDGR
+265 NRVTPIIGTDTLGNPIFGR
-274 KLSPSEVDRL
+274 PKV
-284 DSASQRRVTYRADNV
+284 DNV
-299 FAAMISSWGASGGG
+299 FQAMVTSWGGDGGG
-313 FRSFTM
+313 LRSFTM
-319 GIGAE
+319 GLGVE

-360 AAFGVDFSYLQSVE
+360 AAFGVDFSYINSVE
-374 QQHPLDGT
+374 ETHPLDGT
-382 VRLSLVLNFPNMGL
+382 VRLSLVLNFPNAGL
-396 KQPPPPAR
+396 KKPKTIQ

>member
-1 MRTLSLKNVGRVALC
+1 MLGSVS
-16 LAIVGT
+16 
-22 MASEASAQQRQP
+22 MEAQNRQP

-77 FQKGLDVYFT
+77 FQRGMDFNFT

-97 DLFYDNLTVKRYFPG
+97 DLFYDNLTMKRYIPG
-112 YGTFGLGI
+112 YGTFGLGV

-129 VRTAQNV
+129 IRTAQNV
-136 AAGTIKSYE
+136 AAGVIKSYE

-152 GVRVSQTFAVGTSV
+152 GVQIARTFAVGTSV
-166 RFIRSALTNVGAGSQ
+166 RFIRSALTNVGAGSEQ
-181 AGSGIGTSISF
+181 GSGIGTSIAF
-192 DLAMLWRPQFSG
+192 DLALLWKPQFSG
-204 YFADRWS
+204 YFADRLS

-220 PKMVYFDADQAD
+220 PKMTYIDEAQAD
-232 PLPTNLKIGFAYKL
+232 PLPTNLKVGFAYKI
-246 LNDKYNSLTLAA
+246 LNDKFNSLTLAA

-265 NRSAYLDGR
+265 NRVTPIIGQDTLGNPIFGR
-274 KLSPSEVDRL
+274 PKV
-284 DSASQRRVTYRADNV
+284 DNV
-299 FAAMISSWGASGGG
+299 FQAMISSWGGNSGGL
-313 FRSFTM
+313 RSFTM
-319 GIGAE
+319 GVGVE

-360 AAFGVDFSYLQSVE
+360 AAFGVDFSYLNSVE
-374 QQHPLDGT
+374 ETHPLDGT
-382 VRLSLVLNFPNMGL
+382 VRLSLVLNFPNAGM
-396 KQPPPPAR
+396 KKPKTVQ